1 MTRMDG
7 HFRVV
12 GRSLAG
18 VRPVDEQTYASAAVL
33 SERLERLKQS
43 NGLFAG
49 IELSPD
55 VEALKRR
62 APALTLS

>member
-1 MTRMDG
+1 MARMDG

-12 GRSLAG
+12 GRSLSGA
-18 VRPVDEQTYASAAVL
+18 RPVDEQTYASVAVL
-33 SERLERLKQS
+33 SERLERLKAS
-43 NGLFAG
+43 SSLFAG

-55 VEALKRR
+55 MEALKRR

>member
-1 MTRMDG
+1 M
-7 HFRVV
+7 
-12 GRSLAG
+12 
-18 VRPVDEQTYASAAVL
+18 DEQTYASAAVL

>member
-1 MTRMDG
+1 MDG

-18 VRPVDEQTYASAAVL
+18 TRPVDEQTYASVAVL
-33 SERLERLKQS
+33 SERLERLRRS